1 MPEYSQA
8 TRTFIRLENRYL
20 NNSFINELLVK
31 LIMYEGKVNN
41 EIKTTSQ
48 GEL

>member
-8 TRTFIRLENRYL
+8 TRTVILLENRYL

-31 LIMYEGKVNN
+31 LIMYEGKVDN